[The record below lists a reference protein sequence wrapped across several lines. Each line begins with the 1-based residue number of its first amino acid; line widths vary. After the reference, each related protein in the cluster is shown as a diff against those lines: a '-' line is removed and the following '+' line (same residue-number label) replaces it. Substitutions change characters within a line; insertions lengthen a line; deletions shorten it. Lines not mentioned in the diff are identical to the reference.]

1 MRLDELMTDAAVL
14 AELGRRLARH
24 RIERNWTQAELAVEA
39 GVGQAT
45 VQRAE
50 RGESVQMT
58 SMVKLL
64 RTLELLGGLDL
75 AVPESI
81 DLPIARLE
89 REQRKLRRRA
99 SGLRARPGA
108 GRARPVVE
116 AGAAPTSAESAERPW
131 RWGDE
136 PRRAPRMTVAAV
148 TLWGARIAAVSIDE
162 GARYATFQ
170 YDPAFVRSG
179 IELAPVRMPLR
190 AQPYSFPGLPEDAFS
205 GLPGLLADSLPDRW
219 GTALV
224 NAWLASQGRVQSSFD
239 VVQRLCYVGTRGVG
253 ALEFQPAH
261 EPSTPAGADL
271 HLDALVRLASEVLVQ
286 RAEFVAELSEN
297 PDEQAMKAILAIGS
311 SAGGA
316 RPKAFIA
323 YNDATGQVRSGQ
335 VEVGEGFRH
344 WLLKFDG
351 VSRAGD
357 HGLTDPEGWGAVE
370 YAYSKMARAAGIEM
384 TECRLLE
391 EHGRRHFMTRRF
403 DRPDDGGKLHMQT
416 VGALEHA
423 SYNEPGTYSYE
434 QLMLLI
440 RRLGLG
446 TPVVEQQFRRMVFN
460 VVARNQD
467 DHVKN
472 VAFLMDRAG
481 AWSLAPAYDVIWAW
495 KPGNRWLD
503 SHQMSI
509 DGKRDRF
516 TVADLRASRRGG
528 GPDARPRRD
537 DARGG
542 RRCRRGLARDRGR
555 GRSRRADDRA
565 DRSLT
570 PPDAAGVLI

>member
-1 MRLDELMTDAAVL
+1 
-14 AELGRRLARH
+14 
-24 RIERNWTQAELAVEA
+24 
-39 GVGQAT
+39 
-45 VQRAE
+45 
-50 RGESVQMT
+50 
-58 SMVKLL
+58 
-64 RTLELLGGLDL
+64 
-75 AVPESI
+75 
-81 DLPIARLE
+81 
-89 REQRKLRRRA
+89 
-99 SGLRARPGA
+99 
-108 GRARPVVE
+108 
-116 AGAAPTSAESAERPW
+116 
-131 RWGDE
+131 
-136 PRRAPRMTVAAV
+136 MTVAAV
-148 TLWGARIAAVSIDE
+148 TLWGSRIAAISIDE

-179 IELAPVRMPLR
+179 IEIAPVRMPLR

-224 NAWLASQGRVQSSFD
+224 NAWLASRGREQSSFD

-261 EPSTPAGADL
+261 EPSTPADADL
-271 HLDALVRLASEVLVQ
+271 QVSALVRLASEVLAQ

-297 PDEQAMKAILAIGS
+297 PDEEAMKAILAIGS

-323 YNDATGQVRSGQ
+323 YNDATGLLRSGQ

-351 VSRAGD
+351 VSHAGD
-357 HGLTDPEGWGAVE
+357 HGLTDPKGWGAVE

-391 EHGRRHFMTRRF
+391 ENGRRHFMTRRF
-403 DRPDDGGKLHMQT
+403 DRPDEGGRLHMQT

-423 SYNEPGTYSYE
+423 SYNEPGAYSYE
-434 QLMLLI
+434 QALLLI

-446 TPVVEQQFRRMVFN
+446 TPVAEQQFRRMVFN

-472 VAFLMDRAG
+472 IAFLMDRAG
-481 AWSLAPAYDVIWAW
+481 AWSLAPAYDMIWAW
-495 KPGNRWLD
+495 KPGNPWLD

-509 DGKRDRF
+509 NGKRDRF
-516 TVADLRASRRGG
+516 TVADLRAT
-528 GPDARPRRD
+528 A
-537 DARGG
+537 AVA
-542 RRCRRGLARDRGR
+542 GLPRGR
-555 GRSRRADDRA
+555 AEAILAEVGEIVAGWPVIAEALGVDERIAEQIARSHR
-565 DRSLT
+565 LT
-570 PPDAAGVLI
+570 LPLS